1 MQQVC
6 MEVLQMGRSLTL
18 QSRGRL
24 EEFYQHAS
32 NCLRAC
38 KPRRIRSGELRPI
51 LIFTDASREAQIG
64 GLGAVVIDTV
74 GGMLISTSNSLA
86 LLLSPIRHI

>member
-6 MEVLQMGRSLTL
+6 MEVLQLGRSLTL

-24 EEFYQHAS
+24 EEFQYAS

-38 KPRRIRSGELRPI
+38 KPRRIRSGGELRPI
-51 LIFTDASREAQIG
+51 LIFTDASWEAQIG
-64 GLGAVVIDTV
+64 GLGAV
-74 GGMLISTSNSLA
+74 
-86 LLLSPIRHI
+86 